1 MKRGS
6 QIMIKNKISW
16 IKEFLLAALFIIL
29 LMGVDFS
36 VKGAGSLMR
45 GGTRLA
51 FAIVVAG
58 IIYFVLGTTKIFHH
72 RIQLR
77 TFAKIWGFIFG
88 ICLGGLLLLLIVLQR
103 SALMAHSKTFIA
115 DTMMALSAGI
125 FEEFLC
131 RGLLF
136 SAFLSAFNQ
145 AKYKFTEAA
154 LASGIFFG
162 LFHLLNLISGQGIV
176 QTLQQAMYAFVI
188 GTIFVSI
195 RLTTNTLLW
204 VVLIHG
210 IIDWQ
215 AGISV
220 THTVSAIAPWPTF
233 SIIWGI
239 ILVVTVIFLISFDGS
254 FNRQKASISDK

>member
-1 MKRGS
+1 
-6 QIMIKNKISW
+6 MIKNKISW
-16 IKEFLLAALFIIL
+16 VKEFLLAALFVVL

-36 VKGAGSLMR
+36 VKGTGPLMR
-45 GGTRLA
+45 GGTRLV
-51 FAIVVAG
+51 FGIVVAG
-58 IIYFVLGTTKIFHH
+58 IIYYVLGTTKIFPH
-72 RIQLR
+72 RIQLG
-77 TFAKIWGFIFG
+77 TFSKIWGFIFG
-88 ICLGGLLLLLIVLQR
+88 ICLGGLLLLVIILTR
-103 SALMAHSKTFIA
+103 TTLMAHSKTFIA

-162 LFHLLNLISGQGIV
+162 LFHFMNLISGQGIV
-176 QTLQQAMYAFVI
+176 QTLQQATYAFVI

-204 VVLIHG
+204 VVLIHAM
-210 IIDWQ
+210 IDWQ

-220 THTVSAIAPWPTF
+220 THTASAIAPWPTF
-233 SIIWGI
+233 SAVWGTL
-239 ILVVTVIFLISFDGS
+239 LVISVIFLISFDGS
-254 FNRQKASISDK
+254 FNHQKVSISEK